1 MKTLMLFAPLQRLF
15 ALLPLAASLALAP
28 NISQATQPEAKLS
41 VWRSYSGVTWDTAAN
56 PVPYAASATTPG
68 APIAGLHFAADG
80 SAFVSTPRLV
90 SASAPA
96 TLSRLDTT
104 VTSGPA
110 RLTAFPSVEGNNTAA
125 NPAEHLRNVLG
136 FYIDKRNGWL
146 WALDMG
152 FVAGEA
158 TAPAGA
164 QKLVVLALDTGR
176 VVKSIA
182 LDGVSD
188 RAGSFLND
196 VVVDEARRVAYISD
210 SGLRSAPHNMVGLV
224 VVDFASSQARRVLDK
239 HPSLA
244 PEADVKV
251 VSHGQEVWPGN
262 PLVLG
267 INGIALSPD
276 GATLYWTVTT
286 GTRLWSMPTALLR
299 DPKSN
304 DVQLAASI
312 RNLGAV
318 GGNTDGITT
327 DAKGRVYI
335 TDVTRNG
342 IVRYDP
348 AAKTMR
354 LIASDDGVHWP
365 DTPAIAPDGALVFT
379 ASALN
384 DHFAG
389 AVKPGQKR
397 YQLWRLQPKQP

>member
-1 MKTLMLFAPLQRLF
+1 MFSASFKRLF
-15 ALLPLAASLALAP
+15 TLLPLASLAASLSLAP
-28 NISQATQPEAKLS
+28 SFSQAAPPKANFS
-41 VWRSYSGVTWDTAAN
+41 IWRSYSGVTWDKAAN
-56 PVPYAASATTPG
+56 PAPFAASATTPG

-80 SAFVSTPRLV
+80 SAFVSTPRLI
-90 SASAPA
+90 AANTPA

-104 VTSGPA
+104 ATSGPA
-110 RLTAFPSVEGNNTAA
+110 RLTAFPSVEGNDATIA
-125 NPAEHLRNVLG
+125 PAEHLRNVLG
-136 FYIDKRNGWL
+136 FYVDQRNGWL

-182 LDGVSD
+182 LDGMAD
-188 RAGSFLND
+188 RSGSFLND
-196 VVVDEARRVAYISD
+196 VVVDEVRRVAYISD
-210 SGLRSAPHNMVGLV
+210 SGLRSAPKNMAGLV
-224 VVDFASSQARRVLDK
+224 VVDFASGQARRVLSQ
-239 HPSLA
+239 HPSLM
-244 PEADVKV
+244 PEADAKV

-286 GTRLWSMPTALLR
+286 GTNLWSLPTQLLR
-299 DPKSN
+299 DAKTS
-304 DVQLAASI
+304 DTQLASSV
-312 RNLGAV
+312 RNLDAV
-318 GGNTDGITT
+318 GGNTDGITV
-327 DAKGRVYI
+327 DKQGRVYI

-348 AAKTMR
+348 IAKTMR
-354 LIASDDGVHWP
+354 LLAADDGVHWP
-365 DTPAIAPDGALVFT
+365 DTPAITPDGALVFT

-389 AVKPGQKR
+389 AVKPGQER
-397 YQLWRLQPKQP
+397 YQLWRLQLRKN

>member
-1 MKTLMLFAPLQRLF
+1 MFSAPIKRLF
-15 ALLPLAASLALAP
+15 TLLLLASLAASLSLAP
-28 NISQATQPEAKLS
+28 SFSQAAPPEANFS
-41 VWRSYSGVTWDTAAN
+41 IWRSYSGVTWDKAAN
-56 PVPYAASATTPG
+56 PTPFAASATAPG

-80 SAFVSTPRLV
+80 SAFVSTPRV
-90 SASAPA
+90 IAANTPA

-110 RLTAFPSVEGNNTAA
+110 RLTAFPSVEGNDSTAA
-125 NPAEHLRNVLG
+125 PAEHLRNVLG
-136 FYIDKRNGWL
+136 FYVDQRNGWL

-182 LDGVSD
+182 LDGVAD
-188 RAGSFLND
+188 RSGSFLND

-210 SGLRSAPHNMVGLV
+210 SGLRSAPKNMAGLL
-224 VVDFASSQARRVLDK
+224 VVDFASGDARRVLSQ
-239 HPSLA
+239 HPSLM
-244 PEADVKV
+244 PEANVKV
-251 VSHGQEVWPGN
+251 FSHGQEVWPGS

-286 GTRLWSMPTALLR
+286 GTNLWSMSTAALR
-299 DPKSN
+299 NAKATDT
-304 DVQLAASI
+304 QLAASVG
-312 RNLGAV
+312 NLGAV
-318 GGNTDGITT
+318 GGNTDGITV
-327 DAKGRVYI
+327 DKQGRVYI
-335 TDVTRNG
+335 TEVTRNG

-348 AAKTMR
+348 QAKTMR
-354 LIASDDGVHWP
+354 LLAADDGVHWP

-389 AVKPGQKR
+389 AVKPGQER
-397 YQLWRLQPKQP
+397 YQLWRLSLPKR